1 MNKRLIL
8 GALFA
13 AFLPL
18 LAQAETWKGAP
29 VVDRMCYER
38 AKTDPDAHTT
48 KCALACVKSGYG
60 IISADGTFLKLD
72 DAGNEKLAKLLKD
85 TKKKDHLRVTVDGKR
100 QGDSITVN
108 SVSLD

>member
-13 AFLPL
+13 TLLPL

-29 VVDRMCYER
+29 VVDRMCYEKV
-38 AKTDPDAHTT
+38 KTNPDAHSRE
-48 KCALACVKSGYG
+48 CALACVKSGYG
-60 IISADGTFLKLD
+60 IISAEGTFLKLD
-72 DAGNEKLAKLLKD
+72 DTGNEKLAKLLKD
-85 TKKKDHLRVTVDGKR
+85 AKKKDHLRVTVNGKR
-100 QGDSITVN
+100 QGDSIAAD